1 MKNACL
7 LFIAVFIFISCNKE
21 VKSIKLDT
29 LNPLLPRISVPFLKK
44 EKLKKE
50 DVLRLYLMVEG
61 KKAAL
66 PVYSFY
72 SYSNEELSLIP
83 ASPLIPQGNFM
94 VEWTSKGINNNNNEN
109 KITLTFQTPAFI
121 PTDEPLVSIKEFYPV
136 GSSIPENHFIF
147 YALFTSPIEIKRDN
161 LLYVDLINADGV
173 KQSNVWTSFLLPARK
188 NIQDYLPIMIHPG
201 RVKQGI
207 NLGRKIRKTVIRK
220 DEEYT
225 VTINKEGFQDIF
237 YRKLANS
244 YQKTYKVTAPDYEIP
259 YFLSQS
265 SIVPKSPNDPLVLV
279 FSESMDYFSIVNGIY
294 IHPQNLPQ
302 EKIKVAVTHDKN
314 DSRWKFIALWK
325 KGVVY
330 TVVITTRV
338 SDLSH
343 NNIRNR
349 FEVTPDTVISNEP
362 IYWSFQL

>member
-1 MKNACL
+1 MKNGCL
-7 LFIAVFIFISCNKE
+7 LFTALFVFISCNKE

-29 LNPLLPRISVPFLKK
+29 QNPLLPRISVPFLKK
-44 EKLKKE
+44 KKSKKE
-50 DVLRLYLMVEG
+50 DILRLYLMVEG
-61 KKAAL
+61 KKNDL

-83 ASPLIPQGNFM
+83 ASPLMPQGNFM
-94 VEWTSKGINNNNNEN
+94 VEWTSEGINNNNGD

-136 GSSIPENHFIF
+136 GSSIPENHLTF
-147 YALFTSPIEIKRDN
+147 YAFFTSPIEIKRDS
-161 LLYVDLINADGV
+161 LLYVNLLNTDGV
-173 KQSNVWTSFLLPARK
+173 KQSNVWTSFLLPPRK
-188 NIQDYLPIMIHPG
+188 NIQNYLPIMIHPG
-201 RVKQGI
+201 RVKRGI
-207 NLGRKIRKTVIRK
+207 SLKGKIRKTAIRK

-225 VTINKEGFQDIF
+225 VTINKEGFHDIF
-237 YRKLANS
+237 YRKLAS
-244 YQKTYKVTAPDYEIP
+244 DYQKTYKVTAPDYEIP
-259 YFLSQS
+259 HFLPQS
-265 SIVPKSPNDPLVLV
+265 SIVPKSSNDPLVLV
-279 FSESMDYFSIVNGIY
+279 FSESMDYFSIVDGIY

-302 EKIKVAVTHDKN
+302 EKTKVAVTHDKN
-314 DSRWKFIALWK
+314 DSRWKFTALWK